1 MAEKKRKKPIVILT
15 ILILLILAGVL
26 FYYLALPELAVR
38 YMKSDRAPEF
48 VKELNRQIEANSEGI
63 RRSLSGYGVSSEEAA
78 EIIRS
83 IDYDDIEYIQV
94 ELAKEGYNDRE
105 KCADIILSRVESKDV
120 DKEKLRAA
128 IVENISMDDLQAGM
142 EQFSQLNPAAVK
154 AALPVLKEMAGQ
166 TLISE

>member
-1 MAEKKRKKPIVILT
+1 MAEKKRRKPIVI
-15 ILILLILAGVL
+15 ISVLILLILAGVL
-26 FYYLALPELAVR
+26 FYYLALPKLAVR

-48 VKELNRQIEANSEGI
+48 VKELNSQIEANSELI
-63 RRSLSGYGVSSEEAA
+63 RSSLAGYGVSNQEAA
-78 EIIRS
+78 EIISS
-83 IDYDDIEYIQV
+83 IEYDDLEYIQA

-128 IVENISMDDLQAGM
+128 LVENLSPDDLRAGM
-142 EQFSQLNPAAVK
+142 EQFSQLNPTAVK

-166 TLISE
+166 ILTAE